1 MKGMMPMFEKLAKNL
16 KKNLLWYSLIA
27 IGLGWALG
35 LAFHD
40 FAMVHK
46 TLLSNLTTVLVFLMI
61 YPMMVNLNLERI
73 PKVLKEPKPVLLS
86 LVYNF
91 VLTPLIAFLLV
102 KGFIHDPNLA
112 LGFLL
117 VMLVPGSSM
126 SIGYTGLAGGDLE
139 VATVALGVNFLLIP
153 LMLPLWVKL
162 LGSAYNV
169 PVPLPLLL
177 RTVFVVL
184 ILPMFLGD
192 LTRRL
197 LIRRLGEK
205 GFSKLKPLFGS
216 ITMTTM
222 LLLVGLIFFMKAQ
235 LLLSKWFIL
244 VELAVVNTVYML
256 LMLALITWLDR
267 ALGLSYEEH
276 MGIVFLSVGKNNGT
290 AIAIATLAFQPL
302 VAIPAATLPIF
313 QIIFLILYLRLA
325 ERVKCFFE
333 VNMCSKGTSGEPEV
347 G

>member
-1 MKGMMPMFEKLAKNL
+1 MFGKLANNL

-27 IGLGWALG
+27 IAVGWALG
-35 LAFHD
+35 LTFPG
-40 FAMVHK
+40 FAKAHK
-46 TLLSNLTTVLVFLMI
+46 AGLSKLTTILVFLMI
-61 YPMMVNLNLERI
+61 YPMMINLNLERI

-86 LVYNF
+86 LAYNF
-91 VLTPLIAFLLV
+91 VLTPVVAFLLV

-126 SIGYTGLAGGDLE
+126 SIGYAGLAGGDLE

-153 LMLPLWVKL
+153 VMLPLWIKL

-169 PVPLPLLL
+169 PVPLSLLL
-177 RTVFVVL
+177 RTVFIVL

-197 LIRRLGEK
+197 LTRKLGKER
-205 GFSKLKPLFGS
+205 FLELKPLFGS

-235 LLLSKWFIL
+235 LLLSKWTLL
-244 VELAVVNTVYML
+244 VELAVVNTVYMVV
-256 LMLALITWLDR
+256 MLALITWLDR
-267 ALGLSYEEH
+267 VLGLGYKEH
-276 MGIVFLSVGKNNGT
+276 MGIAFLSVGKNNGT

-313 QIIFLILYLRLA
+313 QIIFLILYLKLA
-325 ERVKCFFE
+325 ERVRCLFE
-333 VNMCSKGTSGEPEV
+333 TCVCSEGKGGEPEV
-347 G
+347 S

>member
-1 MKGMMPMFEKLAKNL
+1 MKVMHMFFKLANNL

-27 IGLGWALG
+27 IAVGWALG
-35 LAFHD
+35 LAFPG
-40 FAMVHK
+40 FAKAHK
-46 TLLSNLTTVLVFLMI
+46 EGLSNLTTVLVFLMI
-61 YPMMVNLNLERI
+61 YPMMINLNLERI

-91 VLTPLIAFLLV
+91 ALTPVVAFLLV

-126 SIGYTGLAGGDLE
+126 SIGYAGLAGGDLE

-153 LMLPLWVKL
+153 IMLPLWIKL

-169 PVPLPLLL
+169 PVPLSLLL
-177 RTVFVVL
+177 RTVFIVL

-197 LIRRLGEK
+197 LTRKLGKER
-205 GFSKLKPLFGS
+205 FLELKPLFGS
-216 ITMTTM
+216 ITMSTM

-235 LLLSKWFIL
+235 LLLSKWTLL
-244 VELAVVNTVYML
+244 VELAIVNTVYML
-256 LMLALITWLDR
+256 IMLGVITWLDR
-267 ALGLSYEEH
+267 VLGLSYKEH
-276 MGIVFLSVGKNNGT
+276 MGIAFLSVGKNNGT

-313 QIIFLILYLRLA
+313 QIIFLILYLKLA
-325 ERVKCFFE
+325 ERVRCLFE
-333 VNMCSKGTSGEPEV
+333 TCVELNEKSKAEAL
-347 G
+347 

>member
-1 MKGMMPMFEKLAKNL
+1 MFFKLANNL

-27 IGLGWALG
+27 IAVGWALG
-35 LAFHD
+35 LAFPG
-40 FAMVHK
+40 FAKAHK
-46 TLLSNLTTVLVFLMI
+46 EGLSNLTTVLVFLMI
-61 YPMMVNLNLERI
+61 YPMMINLNLERI

-91 VLTPLIAFLLV
+91 ALTPVVAFLLV

-126 SIGYTGLAGGDLE
+126 SIGYAGLAGGDLE

-153 LMLPLWVKL
+153 IMLPLWIKL

-169 PVPLPLLL
+169 PVPLSLLL
-177 RTVFVVL
+177 RTVFIVL

-197 LIRRLGEK
+197 LTRKLGKER
-205 GFSKLKPLFGS
+205 FLELKPLFGS
-216 ITMTTM
+216 ITMSTM

-235 LLLSKWFIL
+235 LLLSKWTLL
-244 VELAVVNTVYML
+244 VELAIVNTVYML
-256 LMLALITWLDR
+256 IMLGVITWLDR
-267 ALGLSYEEH
+267 VLGLSYKEH
-276 MGIVFLSVGKNNGT
+276 MGIAFLSVGKNNGT

-313 QIIFLILYLRLA
+313 QIIFLILYLKLA
-325 ERVKCFFE
+325 ERVRCLFE
-333 VNMCSKGTSGEPEV
+333 TCVELNEKSKAEAL
-347 G
+347 

>member
-1 MKGMMPMFEKLAKNL
+1 MFFKLANNL

-27 IGLGWALG
+27 IAVGWALG
-35 LAFHD
+35 LAFPG
-40 FAMVHK
+40 FAKAHK
-46 TLLSNLTTVLVFLMI
+46 EGLSNLTTILVFLMI
-61 YPMMVNLNLERI
+61 YPMMINLNLERI

-91 VLTPLIAFLLV
+91 ALTPVVAFLLV

-126 SIGYTGLAGGDLE
+126 SIGYAGLAGGDLE

-153 LMLPLWVKL
+153 IMLPLWIKL

-169 PVPLPLLL
+169 PVPLSLLL
-177 RTVFVVL
+177 RTVFIVL

-197 LIRRLGEK
+197 LTRKLGKER
-205 GFSKLKPLFGS
+205 FLELKPLFGS
-216 ITMTTM
+216 ITMSTM

-235 LLLSKWFIL
+235 LLLSKWTLL
-244 VELAVVNTVYML
+244 VELAIVNTVYML
-256 LMLALITWLDR
+256 IMLGVITWLDR
-267 ALGLSYEEH
+267 VLGLSYKEH
-276 MGIVFLSVGKNNGT
+276 MGIAFLSVGKNNGT

-313 QIIFLILYLRLA
+313 QIIFLILYLKLA
-325 ERVKCFFE
+325 ERVRCLFE
-333 VNMCSKGTSGEPEV
+333 TCVELNEKSKAEAL
-347 G
+347 

>member
-1 MKGMMPMFEKLAKNL
+1 MFSKLANNL

-27 IGLGWALG
+27 IAVGWGLGLVFPG
-35 LAFHD
+35 
-40 FAMVHK
+40 FAKAHK
-46 TLLSNLTTVLVFLMI
+46 VSLSNLTTVLVFLMI
-61 YPMMVNLNLERI
+61 YPMMINLNLERI

-102 KGFIHDPNLA
+102 KGFIHDTNLA

-126 SIGYTGLAGGDLE
+126 SIGYAGLAGGDLE

-153 LMLPLWVKL
+153 IMLPLWIKL

-169 PVPLPLLL
+169 PVPLSLLL
-177 RTVFVVL
+177 RTVFIVL
-184 ILPMFLGD
+184 ILPMLLGD
-192 LTRRL
+192 LTRRFL
-197 LIRRLGEK
+197 TRKLGKER
-205 GFSKLKPLFGS
+205 FLELKPLFGS
-216 ITMTTM
+216 ITMSTM

-235 LLLSKWFIL
+235 LLLSKWTLL
-244 VELAVVNTVYML
+244 VELAIVNTVYML
-256 LMLALITWLDR
+256 IMLGVITWLDR
-267 ALGLSYEEH
+267 VLGLSYKEH
-276 MGIVFLSVGKNNGT
+276 MGIAFLSVGKNNGT

-313 QIIFLILYLRLA
+313 QIIFLILYLKLA
-325 ERVKCFFE
+325 EGVRCLFEACFRLNE
-333 VNMCSKGTSGEPEV
+333 KNKAEAL
-347 G
+347 

>member
-1 MKGMMPMFEKLAKNL
+1 MHVFSKLANNL

-27 IGLGWALG
+27 IAVGWGLGLVFPG
-35 LAFHD
+35 
-40 FAMVHK
+40 FAKAHK
-46 TLLSNLTTVLVFLMI
+46 VSLSNLTTVLVFLMI
-61 YPMMVNLNLERI
+61 YPMMINLNLERI

-102 KGFIHDPNLA
+102 KGFIHDTNLA

-126 SIGYTGLAGGDLE
+126 SIGYAGLAGGDLE

-153 LMLPLWVKL
+153 IMLPLWIKL

-169 PVPLPLLL
+169 PVPLSLLL
-177 RTVFVVL
+177 RTVFIVL
-184 ILPMFLGD
+184 ILPMLLGD
-192 LTRRL
+192 LTRRFL
-197 LIRRLGEK
+197 TRKLGKER
-205 GFSKLKPLFGS
+205 FLELKPLFGS
-216 ITMTTM
+216 ITMSTM

-235 LLLSKWFIL
+235 LLLSKWTLL
-244 VELAVVNTVYML
+244 VELAIVNTVYML
-256 LMLALITWLDR
+256 IMLGVITWLDR
-267 ALGLSYEEH
+267 VLGLSYKEH
-276 MGIVFLSVGKNNGT
+276 MGIAFLSVGKNNGT

-313 QIIFLILYLRLA
+313 QIIFLILYLKLA
-325 ERVKCFFE
+325 EGVRCLFEACFRLNE
-333 VNMCSKGTSGEPEV
+333 KNKAEAL
-347 G
+347 

>member
-1 MKGMMPMFEKLAKNL
+1 MFSKLANNL
-16 KKNLLWYSLIA
+16 KKNLLWYSLIV
-27 IGLGWALG
+27 IGVGWGLGLVFP
-35 LAFHD
+35 AF
-40 FAMVHK
+40 AKVHK
-46 TLLSNLTTVLVFLMI
+46 ASLSNLTTVLVFLMI
-61 YPMMVNLNLERI
+61 YPMMMNLNLERI

-91 VLTPLIAFLLV
+91 ILTPLIAFLLV

-126 SIGYTGLAGGDLE
+126 SIGYAGLAGGDLE

-153 LMLPLWVKL
+153 IMLPLWIKL

-177 RTVFVVL
+177 RTVFIVL

-197 LIRRLGEK
+197 LTRKLGKER
-205 GFSKLKPLFGS
+205 FLELKPLFGS
-216 ITMTTM
+216 ITMSTM

-235 LLLSKWFIL
+235 LLLSKWTLL
-244 VELAVVNTVYML
+244 VELAIVNTVYML
-256 LMLALITWLDR
+256 IMLGVITWLDR
-267 ALGLSYEEH
+267 VLGLSYKEH
-276 MGIVFLSVGKNNGT
+276 MGIAFLSVGKNNGT

-313 QIIFLILYLRLA
+313 QIIFLILYLKLA
-325 ERVKCFFE
+325 ERVRCLFE
-333 VNMCSKGTSGEPEV
+333 TCVELNEKSKAEAL
-347 G
+347 

>member
-1 MKGMMPMFEKLAKNL
+1 MHVFSKLANNL

-27 IGLGWALG
+27 IAVGWGLGLVFPG
-35 LAFHD
+35 
-40 FAMVHK
+40 FAKAHK
-46 TLLSNLTTVLVFLMI
+46 VSLSNLTTVLVFLMI
-61 YPMMVNLNLERI
+61 YPMMINLNLERI

-102 KGFIHDPNLA
+102 KGFIHDTNLA

-126 SIGYTGLAGGDLE
+126 SIGYAGLAGGDLE

-153 LMLPLWVKL
+153 IMLPLWIKL

-169 PVPLPLLL
+169 PVPLSLLL
-177 RTVFVVL
+177 RTVFIVL
-184 ILPMFLGD
+184 ILPMLLGD
-192 LTRRL
+192 LTRRFL
-197 LIRRLGEK
+197 TRKLGKER
-205 GFSKLKPLFGS
+205 FLELKPLFGS
-216 ITMTTM
+216 ITMSTM

-235 LLLSKWFIL
+235 LLLSKWTLL
-244 VELAVVNTVYML
+244 VELAIVNTVYML
-256 LMLALITWLDR
+256 IMLGVITWLDR
-267 ALGLSYEEH
+267 VLGLSYKEH
-276 MGIVFLSVGKNNGT
+276 MGIAFLSVGKNNGT

-313 QIIFLILYLRLA
+313 QIIFLILYLKLA
-325 ERVKCFFE
+325 EGVRCPFEACFRLNE
-333 VNMCSKGTSGEPEV
+333 KNKAEAL
-347 G
+347 

>member
-1 MKGMMPMFEKLAKNL
+1 MFGKLANNL

-27 IGLGWALG
+27 IAVGWALG
-35 LAFHD
+35 LAFPG
-40 FAMVHK
+40 FAKVHK
-46 TLLSNLTTVLVFLMI
+46 SGLSNFTTVLVFLMI

-86 LVYNF
+86 LAYNF
-91 VLTPLIAFLLV
+91 VLTPLAAFFLV
-102 KGFIHDPNLA
+102 KGFIHDSNLA

-126 SIGYTGLAGGDLE
+126 SIGYAGLAGGDLE

-153 LMLPLWVKL
+153 VMLPLWIKL

-169 PVPLPLLL
+169 PVPLSLLL
-177 RTVFVVL
+177 RTVFIVL

-197 LIRRLGEK
+197 LTRKLGREK
-205 GFSKLKPLFGS
+205 FLELKPLLGAT
-216 ITMTTM
+216 TMTTM

-235 LLLSKWFIL
+235 LLLSKWTLL

-256 LMLALITWLDR
+256 IMLALITWLDR
-267 ALGLSYEEH
+267 ALGMSYEEH
-276 MGIVFLSVGKNNGT
+276 MGIAFLSVGKNNGT

-302 VAIPAATLPIF
+302 VAVPAATLPIF
-313 QIIFLILYLRLA
+313 QIIFLILYLKLA
-325 ERVKCFFE
+325 DRIRCLFE
-333 VNMCSKGTSGEPEV
+333 ATLCSEGKGGEPEV

>member
-1 MKGMMPMFEKLAKNL
+1 MFGKLANNL

-27 IGLGWALG
+27 IAVGWALG
-35 LAFHD
+35 LVFPG
-40 FAMVHK
+40 FAKAHK
-46 TLLSNLTTVLVFLMI
+46 AGLSNLTTILVFLMI
-61 YPMMVNLNLERI
+61 YPMMINLNLERI

-86 LVYNF
+86 LAYNF
-91 VLTPLIAFLLV
+91 VLTPVVAFLLV

-126 SIGYTGLAGGDLE
+126 SIGYAGLAGGDLE
-139 VATVALGVNFLLIP
+139 VVTVALGVNFLLIP
-153 LMLPLWVKL
+153 VMLPLWIKL

-169 PVPLPLLL
+169 PVPLSLLL
-177 RTVFVVL
+177 RTVFIVL

-197 LIRRLGEK
+197 LTRKLGKDRFLE
-205 GFSKLKPLFGS
+205 LKPLFGAT
-216 ITMTTM
+216 TMTTM

-235 LLLSKWFIL
+235 LLLSKWTIL
-244 VELAVVNTVYML
+244 VELAIVNTVYMII
-256 LMLALITWLDR
+256 MLALITWLDR
-267 ALGLSYEEH
+267 VLGLSYKEH
-276 MGIVFLSVGKNNGT
+276 MGIAFLSVGKNNGT

-313 QIIFLILYLRLA
+313 QIIFLILYLKLA
-325 ERVKCFFE
+325 DRVRCLFE
-333 VNMCSKGTSGEPEV
+333 ACVFLDEKSKAEAL
-347 G
+347 